1 MVFPSSETLNYLEN
15 FENVKS
21 ESLYLKLEKFAN
33 LNASYCG
40 GFINR
45 TFVLI
50 DVTAKYCEPVIIK
63 GLLFDN
69 LKMIDMLF

>member
-40 GFINR
+40 GFYQQNIRLNR
-45 TFVLI
+45 CNCQVL
-50 DVTAKYCEPVIIK
+50 
-63 GLLFDN
+63 
-69 LKMIDMLF
+69 

>member
-1 MVFPSSETLNYLEN
+1 MLVI
-15 FENVKS
+15 VV
-21 ESLYLKLEKFAN
+21 A
-33 LNASYCG
+33 
-40 GFINR
+40 FINR